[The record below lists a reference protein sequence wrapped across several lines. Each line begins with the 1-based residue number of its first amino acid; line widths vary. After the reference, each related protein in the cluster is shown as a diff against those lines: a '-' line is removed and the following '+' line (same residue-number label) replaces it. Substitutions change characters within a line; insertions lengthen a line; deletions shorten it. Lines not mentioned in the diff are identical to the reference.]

1 MNIGEEHTIGRVPV
15 RNLWLLMLY
24 ASDLYRTAGNR
35 FSSVEETP
43 DDIPDLVARMLVHAV
58 ERRIRRNLTAGYTR
72 REAHLSRLR
81 GKIDALESA
90 RNQLHLKGK
99 IACRFDEMTIN
110 TPRNRYIKAALER
123 LPSILA
129 SVGLAR
135 QCRSLARQLFQ
146 MGVTGD
152 RPEKTTLSKET
163 FGRHD
168 GDDRQLLMLADLTF
182 DLALPSEK
190 LGRQQ
195 LSAPDHNEVFVRK
208 LFEKGVAGL
217 YEVNLKPKGWQVRA
231 GTKLDWQTDDLS
243 EGISRILPSMTT
255 DIELET
261 ETQKIVIDTKFNS
274 VLIKGWYRDSSLRSG
289 YLYQM
294 YAYLRSQ
301 EKNGEP
307 KSLSST
313 GILLH
318 PCVSEPLD
326 EQVSIQGHR
335 IRFVTIDLRMSAIDI
350 HKTLLGIVQSNS
362 HTEHNPDVVNCFQTV
377 S

>member
-1 MNIGEEHTIGRVPV
+1 MGSLGVNIGEELKIGRVPV

-24 ASDLYRTAGNR
+24 ASDLYRTAGKR
-35 FSSVEETP
+35 FSSIEEAP

-58 ERRIRRNLTAGYTR
+58 ERRIKRNLTSGYAR
-72 REAHLSRLR
+72 REAHLNRLR

-90 RNQLHLKGK
+90 RYQLNLKGK

-123 LPSILA
+123 LPSIL
-129 SVGLAR
+129 SSSGLAK

-168 GDDRQLLMLADLTF
+168 AYDRELLMLAHLAF
-182 DLALPSEK
+182 DLALPTEQ
-190 LGRQQ
+190 LGKQQ
-195 LSAPDHNEVFVRK
+195 LNSPERNEVFVRK

-217 YEVNLKPKGWQVRA
+217 YEVNLEPEGWKVRA
-231 GTKLDWQTDDLS
+231 GTKLDWQVADAS

-255 DIELET
+255 DIELENDI
-261 ETQKIVIDTKFNS
+261 QKIVIDTKFNS
-274 VLIKGWYRDSSLRSG
+274 LLVKGWYRDNSLRSG

-301 EKNGEP
+301 EKTDEP

-326 EQVSIQGHR
+326 EQVSIQGHI
-335 IRFVTIDLRMSAIDI
+335 IRFVTVDLTASASSIHRALLDI
-350 HKTLLGIVQSNS
+350 IESELTAVDHA
-362 HTEHNPDVVNCFQTV
+362 HVVH
-377 S
+377 